1 MTDSYVKA
9 VNSGF
14 TKTLAKKLGLPRPAV
29 LRRHRPGAPLTVG
42 PVLVLG
48 GTPGVP
54 DDADRVATALLD
66 RFALDVRQNADD
78 ATRWG
83 AIVVVLTQAQRPED
97 VAGAVMGL
105 SANLRRLAPNGRVV
119 TVSRAPS
126 ATDAPELAVTREG
139 VDGFL
144 RSVAKELRYG
154 ATGNGVQLVDDAP
167 VDAPSTLATLQFFLS
182 AKSAFVDGQLLRV
195 GPGAPSATGEPTA
208 DVGAVPAGSSGETD
222 AEAGEAAA
230 EAKGVAGLAGAT
242 RGTSG
247 ADGSPSTDAAFPAG
261 PNRDAASPA
270 GPSRDTASPAGPSTD
285 KPLHGKVAVVT
296 GAARGIGAQVARTL
310 ARDGARGVVVDV
322 PAAGEALARVANEIH
337 GTALQLDVTAD
348 DAGARILEH
357 ARARHGGL
365 DVLVHNAGILR
376 DKLLANMSADKWD
389 AVVAVNLAAQLRIT
403 EYLLGANG
411 FADRPRVVSLAST
424 SGIAGNR
431 GQSNYA
437 FSKAGVIGHTRAF
450 ASRLA
455 ELGGTANAVAPGF
468 VETDMTSSIPLVQR
482 EVARRASSLQ
492 QGGQPVDVA
501 EAIAFL
507 ASPGA
512 AGVNGQVLRVCG
524 QNLVGR

>member
-1 MTDSYVKA
+1 MTDSYVQA

-29 LRRHRPGAPLTVG
+29 LRRFRAGDPLTVG

-48 GTPGVP
+48 GTPGVR
-54 DDADRVATALLD
+54 DDADRVAEALLAWD
-66 RFALDVRQNADD
+66 LDVRQTPDD
-78 ATRWG
+78 TTRWG
-83 AIVVVLTQAQRPED
+83 AVVVVLSGIERPED
-97 VAGAVMGL
+97 ASAPVLAL
-105 SANLRRLAPNGRVV
+105 SATLRRLAPNGRVV
-119 TVSRAPS
+119 TVSRAP
-126 ATDAPELAVTREG
+126 AQTDSPELAAAREG

-154 ATGNGVQLVDDAP
+154 ATGNGIQVTDDAP
-167 VDAPSTLATLQFFLS
+167 VDSPSVLATLRFFLS
-182 AKSAFVDGQLLRV
+182 AKSAFVDGQLLQV
-195 GPGAPSATGEPTA
+195 NAATPA
-208 DVGAVPAGSSGETD
+208 DQ
-222 AEAGEAAA
+222 
-230 EAKGVAGLAGAT
+230 
-242 RGTSG
+242 
-247 ADGSPSTDAAFPAG
+247 GSPSAGETAAGA
-261 PNRDAASPA
+261 D
-270 GPSRDTASPAGPSTD
+270 PSTYAAGSD
-285 KPLHGKVAVVT
+285 QPLAGKVAVVT

-310 ARDGARGVVVDV
+310 ARDGAKVVVVDV
-322 PAAGEALARVANEIH
+322 PAAGEALAKVANEIK
-337 GTALQLDVTAD
+337 GTALQLDVTTD

-365 DVLVHNAGILR
+365 DILVHNAGILR

-411 FADRPRVVSLAST
+411 FSSAPRIVSLAST

-431 GQSNYA
+431 GQANYA

-450 ASRLA
+450 ARLLA
-455 ELGGTANAVAPGF
+455 APGGPGGTTNAVAPGF
-468 VETDMTSSIPLVQR
+468 IETDMTASIPFVQR
-482 EVARRASSLQ
+482 EVARRVASLQ

-507 ASPGA
+507 ASPAA

-524 QNLVGR
+524 QNVVGR

>member
-1 MTDSYVKA
+1 VTDSYVQA

-29 LRRHRPGAPLTVG
+29 LRRYRAGDPLTVG

-48 GTPGVP
+48 GTPGVR
-54 DDADRVATALLD
+54 DDADRVAEALLGWD
-66 RFALDVRQNADD
+66 LDVRQTPDD
-78 ATRWG
+78 TTRWG
-83 AIVVVLTQAQRPED
+83 AVVVVLSGIERPED
-97 VAGAVMGL
+97 ASAPVMAL
-105 SANLRRLAPNGRVV
+105 SAALRRLAPNGRVV
-119 TVSRAPS
+119 TISRAP
-126 ATDAPELAVTREG
+126 AETDSPELAAAREG

-154 ATGNGVQLVDDAP
+154 ATGNGVQVTDDAP
-167 VDAPSTLATLQFFLS
+167 VDSPSVLATLRFFLS
-182 AKSAFVDGQLLRV
+182 ARSAFVDGQLLRV
-195 GPGAPSATGEPTA
+195 GASDA
-208 DVGAVPAGSSGETD
+208 DPVDVDRP
-222 AEAGEAAA
+222 
-230 EAKGVAGLAGAT
+230 LA
-242 RGTSG
+242 
-247 ADGSPSTDAAFPAG
+247 
-261 PNRDAASPA
+261 
-270 GPSRDTASPAGPSTD
+270 
-285 KPLHGKVAVVT
+285 GKVAVVT

-310 ARDGARGVVVDV
+310 ARDGAKVVVVDV
-322 PAAGEALARVANEIH
+322 PAAGEALAAVANEIR

-376 DKLLANMSADKWD
+376 DKLLANMSPDKWD

-411 FADRPRVVSLAST
+411 FSSEPRIVSLAST

-431 GQSNYA
+431 GQANYA

-450 ASRLA
+450 ARLLA
-455 ELGGTANAVAPGF
+455 APGGPGGTANAVAPGF
-468 VETDMTSSIPLVQR
+468 IETDMTASIPFVQR
-482 EVARRASSLQ
+482 EVARRVASLQ

-507 ASPGA
+507 ASPAA

-524 QNLVGR
+524 QNVVGR

>member
-1 MTDSYVKA
+1 MTDSYVQA

-29 LRRHRPGAPLTVG
+29 LRRFRAGDPLTVG

-48 GTPGVP
+48 GTPGVR
-54 DDADRVATALLD
+54 DDADRVAEALLAWD
-66 RFALDVRQNADD
+66 LDVRQTPDD
-78 ATRWG
+78 TTRWG
-83 AIVVVLTQAQRPED
+83 AVVVVLTGIERPED
-97 VAGAVMGL
+97 ASAPVMAL
-105 SANLRRLAPNGRVV
+105 SATLRRLASNGRVV
-119 TVSRAPS
+119 TISRAP
-126 ATDAPELAVTREG
+126 ADTDSPELAAAREG

-154 ATGNGVQLVDDAP
+154 ATGNGIQVTDDAP
-167 VDAPSTLATLQFFLS
+167 VDSRSVLATLRFFLS
-182 AKSAFVDGQLLRV
+182 ARSAFVDGQLLRV
-195 GPGAPSATGEPTA
+195 GASTPSDLGAAPRGEGSPSS
-208 DVGAVPAGSSGETD
+208 DQGSAS
-222 AEAGEAAA
+222 
-230 EAKGVAGLAGAT
+230 AGAT
-242 RGTSG
+242 G
-247 ADGSPSTDAAFPAG
+247 AG
-261 PNRDAASPA
+261 PIQ
-270 GPSRDTASPAGPSTD
+270 GPSPDQ
-285 KPLHGKVAVVT
+285 PLAGKVAVVT

-310 ARDGARGVVVDV
+310 ARDGAKVVVVDV
-322 PAAGEALARVANEIH
+322 PAAGEALAKVANEIK

-411 FADRPRVVSLAST
+411 FSSAPRIVSLAST

-431 GQSNYA
+431 GQANYA

-450 ASRLA
+450 ARLLA
-455 ELGGTANAVAPGF
+455 APGGPGGTANAVAPGF
-468 VETDMTSSIPLVQR
+468 IETDMTASIPFVQR
-482 EVARRASSLQ
+482 EVARRVASLQ

-524 QNLVGR
+524 QNVVGR

>member
-1 MTDSYVKA
+1 VTDSYVQA

-29 LRRHRPGAPLTVG
+29 LRRFRAGDPLTVG

-48 GTPGVP
+48 GTPGVR
-54 DDADRVATALLD
+54 DDADLVAEALLGWD
-66 RFALDVRQNADD
+66 LDVRQTPDD
-78 ATRWG
+78 TTRWG
-83 AIVVVLTQAQRPED
+83 AVVVVLSGIERPQD
-97 VAGAVMGL
+97 ASAPVMAL
-105 SANLRRLAPNGRVV
+105 SATLRRLAPNGRVV
-119 TVSRAPS
+119 TISRAP
-126 ATDAPELAVTREG
+126 ADTDSPELAAAREG

-154 ATGNGVQLVDDAP
+154 ATANGVQVTDDAP
-167 VDAPSTLATLQFFLS
+167 VDSPSVLATLRFFLS

-195 GPGAPSATGEPTA
+195 GPSATDGASGSTSA
-208 DVGAVPAGSSGETD
+208 DLDQP
-222 AEAGEAAA
+222 
-230 EAKGVAGLAGAT
+230 LA
-242 RGTSG
+242 
-247 ADGSPSTDAAFPAG
+247 
-261 PNRDAASPA
+261 
-270 GPSRDTASPAGPSTD
+270 
-285 KPLHGKVAVVT
+285 GKVAVVT

-310 ARDGARGVVVDV
+310 ARDGAKVVVVDV
-322 PAAGEALARVANEIH
+322 PAAGEALARVANEIK

-376 DKLLANMSADKWD
+376 DKLLANMSPDKWD

-411 FADRPRVVSLAST
+411 FSSAPRVVSLAST

-431 GQSNYA
+431 GQANYA

-450 ASRLA
+450 ARLLA
-455 ELGGTANAVAPGF
+455 APGGPGGTANAVAPGF
-468 VETDMTSSIPLVQR
+468 IETDMTASIPFVQR
-482 EVARRASSLQ
+482 EVARRVASLQ

-507 ASPGA
+507 ASPA
-512 AGVNGQVLRVCG
+512 AGGVNGQVLRVCG
-524 QNLVGR
+524 QNVVGR

>member
-29 LRRHRPGAPLTVG
+29 LRRHHEGDPLTVG

-66 RFALDVRQNADD
+66 GFQLDVRQNADD
-78 ATRWG
+78 STRWG

-119 TVSRAPS
+119 TLSRAPS
-126 ATDAPELAVTREG
+126 DADSPELAATREG

-154 ATGNGVQLVDDAP
+154 ATGNGLQLVDDVP
-167 VDAPSTLATLQFFLS
+167 VDAPSTLATLEFFLS

-195 GPGAPSATGEPTA
+195 GPGAGDTA
-208 DVGAVPAGSSGETD
+208 
-222 AEAGEAAA
+222 AEAGEAGTD
-230 EAKGVAGLAGAT
+230 AKGVEAARGDGQPTTAGDGA
-242 RGTSG
+242 
-247 ADGSPSTDAAFPAG
+247 ASPSTETAA
-261 PNRDAASPA
+261 
-270 GPSRDTASPAGPSTD
+270 PAGPSTD
-285 KPLHGKVAVVT
+285 AVAPAGPSTTNRPLDGKVAVVT

-310 ARDGARGVVVDV
+310 ARDGAKVVVVDV
-322 PAAGEALARVANEIH
+322 PAAGEALAKVANEIR

-357 ARARHGGL
+357 ARSRHGGL

-376 DKLLANMSADKWD
+376 DKLLANMSADQWD

-411 FADRPRVVSLAST
+411 FSDRPRIVSLAST

-468 VETDMTSSIPLVQR
+468 IETDMTASIPLVQR
-482 EVARRASSLQ
+482 EVARRVASLQ

>member
-1 MTDSYVKA
+1 MTDSYVQA

-29 LRRHRPGAPLTVG
+29 LRRYRAGDPLTVG

-48 GTPGVP
+48 GTPGVR
-54 DDADRVATALLD
+54 DDADRVAEALLGWD
-66 RFALDVRQNADD
+66 LDVRQTPDD
-78 ATRWG
+78 TTRWG
-83 AIVVVLTQAQRPED
+83 AVVVVLSGIERPED
-97 VAGAVMGL
+97 ASAPVMAL
-105 SANLRRLAPNGRVV
+105 SATLRRLAPNGRVV
-119 TVSRAPS
+119 TISRAP
-126 ATDAPELAVTREG
+126 AGTDSPELAAAREG

-154 ATGNGVQLVDDAP
+154 ATGNGVQVTDDAP
-167 VDAPSTLATLQFFLS
+167 VDSPSVLATLRFFLS
-182 AKSAFVDGQLLRV
+182 ARSAFVDGQLLRV
-195 GPGAPSATGEPTA
+195 GASDA
-208 DVGAVPAGSSGETD
+208 DPAVDVDLP
-222 AEAGEAAA
+222 
-230 EAKGVAGLAGAT
+230 LA
-242 RGTSG
+242 
-247 ADGSPSTDAAFPAG
+247 
-261 PNRDAASPA
+261 
-270 GPSRDTASPAGPSTD
+270 
-285 KPLHGKVAVVT
+285 GKVAVVT

-310 ARDGARGVVVDV
+310 ARDGAKVVVVDV
-322 PAAGEALARVANEIH
+322 PGAGEALAAVANEIR

-376 DKLLANMSADKWD
+376 DKLLANMSPDKWD
-389 AVVAVNLAAQLRIT
+389 AVIAVNLAAQLRIT

-411 FADRPRVVSLAST
+411 FSSEPRIVSLAST

-431 GQSNYA
+431 GQANYA

-450 ASRLA
+450 ARLLA
-455 ELGGTANAVAPGF
+455 APGGPGGTANAVAPGF
-468 VETDMTSSIPLVQR
+468 IETDMTASIPFVQR
-482 EVARRASSLQ
+482 EVARRVASLQ

-507 ASPGA
+507 ASPAA

-524 QNLVGR
+524 QNVVGR

>member
-1 MTDSYVKA
+1 MTDSYVQA

-29 LRRHRPGAPLTVG
+29 LRRFRAGDPLTVG

-48 GTPGVP
+48 GTPGVR
-54 DDADRVATALLD
+54 DDADRVAEALLAWD
-66 RFALDVRQNADD
+66 LDVRQTPDD
-78 ATRWG
+78 TTRWG
-83 AIVVVLTQAQRPED
+83 AVVVVLSGIERPED
-97 VAGAVMGL
+97 ASAPVMAL
-105 SANLRRLAPNGRVV
+105 SATLRRLAPNGRVV
-119 TVSRAPS
+119 TISRAPAES
-126 ATDAPELAVTREG
+126 DSPELAAAREG

-144 RSVAKELRYG
+144 RSVAKELRYS
-154 ATGNGVQLVDDAP
+154 ATGNGIQVTDDAP
-167 VDAPSTLATLQFFLS
+167 VDSPSVLATLRFFLS
-182 AKSAFVDGQLLRV
+182 ARSAFVDGQLLQV
-195 GPGAPSATGEPTA
+195 DAGAPSDQGSPAA
-208 DVGAVPAGSSGETD
+208 DQGSTS
-222 AEAGEAAA
+222 AGERA
-230 EAKGVAGLAGAT
+230 AGA
-242 RGTSG
+242 
-247 ADGSPSTDAAFPAG
+247 DPSIHAG
-261 PNRDAASPA
+261 VSDQ
-270 GPSRDTASPAGPSTD
+270 
-285 KPLHGKVAVVT
+285 PLAGKVAVVT

-310 ARDGARGVVVDV
+310 ARDGAKVVVVDV
-322 PAAGEALARVANEIH
+322 PAAGEALAKVANEIR

-365 DVLVHNAGILR
+365 DILVHNAGILR

-411 FADRPRVVSLAST
+411 FSSAPRIVSLAST

-431 GQSNYA
+431 GQANYA

-450 ASRLA
+450 ARRLA
-455 ELGGTANAVAPGF
+455 APGGTGGTANAVAPGF
-468 VETDMTSSIPLVQR
+468 IETDMTASIPFVQR
-482 EVARRASSLQ
+482 EVARRVASLQ

-507 ASPGA
+507 ASPAA

-524 QNLVGR
+524 QNVVGR

>member
-9 VNSGF
+9 VNSGV

-29 LRRHRPGAPLTVG
+29 LRRFRAGDPLTVG

-48 GTPGVP
+48 GTPGVR
-54 DDADRVATALLD
+54 DDADRVAEALLAWD
-66 RFALDVRQNADD
+66 LDVRQTADD
-78 ATRWG
+78 TTRWG
-83 AIVVVLTQAQRPED
+83 AVVVVLSGIERPED
-97 VAGAVMGL
+97 ASAPVLAL
-105 SANLRRLAPNGRVV
+105 SASLRRLAPNGRVV
-119 TVSRAPS
+119 TISRAP
-126 ATDAPELAVTREG
+126 ADTDSPELAAAREG
-139 VDGFL
+139 VDGLL

-154 ATGNGVQLVDDAP
+154 ATGNGIQVTDDAP
-167 VDAPSTLATLQFFLS
+167 VDSPNVLATLRFFLS

-195 GPGAPSATGEPTA
+195 GAGAPS
-208 DVGAVPAGSSGETD
+208 DQGAPSGDQGSG
-222 AEAGEAAA
+222 
-230 EAKGVAGLAGAT
+230 AGL
-242 RGTSG
+242 
-247 ADGSPSTDAAFPAG
+247 DQ
-261 PNRDAASPA
+261 
-270 GPSRDTASPAGPSTD
+270 
-285 KPLHGKVAVVT
+285 PLAGKVAVVT

-310 ARDGARGVVVDV
+310 ARDGAKVVVVDV
-322 PAAGEALARVANEIH
+322 PAAGEALAKVANEIK

-357 ARARHGGL
+357 ARARHGGI

-411 FADRPRVVSLAST
+411 FSSEPRIVSLAST

-450 ASRLA
+450 ARLLA
-455 ELGGTANAVAPGF
+455 APGGPGGTANAVAPGF
-468 VETDMTSSIPLVQR
+468 IETDMTASIPFVQR
-482 EVARRASSLQ
+482 EVARRVASLQ

-524 QNLVGR
+524 QNVVGR

>member
-1 MTDSYVKA
+1 MTDSYVQA

-29 LRRHRPGAPLTVG
+29 LRRYRAGDPLTVG

-48 GTPGVP
+48 GTPGVR
-54 DDADRVATALLD
+54 DDADRVAEALLGWD
-66 RFALDVRQNADD
+66 LDVRQTPDD
-78 ATRWG
+78 TTRWG
-83 AIVVVLTQAQRPED
+83 AVVVVLSGIERPED
-97 VAGAVMGL
+97 ASAPVMAL
-105 SANLRRLAPNGRVV
+105 SATLRRLAPNGRVV
-119 TVSRAPS
+119 TISRAP
-126 ATDAPELAVTREG
+126 AETDSPELAAAREG

-154 ATGNGVQLVDDAP
+154 ATGNGVQVTDDAP
-167 VDAPSTLATLQFFLS
+167 VDSPSVLATLRFFLS
-182 AKSAFVDGQLLRV
+182 ARSAFVDGQLLRV
-195 GPGAPSATGEPTA
+195 GASDA
-208 DVGAVPAGSSGETD
+208 DPAVDVDLP
-222 AEAGEAAA
+222 
-230 EAKGVAGLAGAT
+230 LA
-242 RGTSG
+242 
-247 ADGSPSTDAAFPAG
+247 
-261 PNRDAASPA
+261 
-270 GPSRDTASPAGPSTD
+270 
-285 KPLHGKVAVVT
+285 GKVAVVT

-310 ARDGARGVVVDV
+310 ARDGAKVVVVDV
-322 PAAGEALARVANEIH
+322 PGAGEALAAVANEIR

-376 DKLLANMSADKWD
+376 DKLLANMSPDKWD

-411 FADRPRVVSLAST
+411 FSSEPRIVSLAST

-431 GQSNYA
+431 GQANYA

-450 ASRLA
+450 ARLLA
-455 ELGGTANAVAPGF
+455 APGGPGGTANAVAPGF
-468 VETDMTSSIPLVQR
+468 IETDMTASIPFVQR
-482 EVARRASSLQ
+482 EVARRVASLQ

-507 ASPGA
+507 ASPAA

-524 QNLVGR
+524 QNVVGR

>member
-1 MTDSYVKA
+1 MTDSYVQA

-29 LRRHRPGAPLTVG
+29 LRRYRAGDPLTVG

-48 GTPGVP
+48 GTPGVR
-54 DDADRVATALLD
+54 DDADRVAEALLGWD
-66 RFALDVRQNADD
+66 LDVRQTPDD
-78 ATRWG
+78 TTRWG
-83 AIVVVLTQAQRPED
+83 AVVVVLSGIERPED
-97 VAGAVMGL
+97 ASAPVMAL
-105 SANLRRLAPNGRVV
+105 SAALRRLAPNGRVV
-119 TVSRAPS
+119 TISRAP
-126 ATDAPELAVTREG
+126 AETDSPELAAAREG

-154 ATGNGVQLVDDAP
+154 ATGNGVQVTDDAP
-167 VDAPSTLATLQFFLS
+167 VDSPSVLATLRFFLS
-182 AKSAFVDGQLLRV
+182 ARSAFVDGQLLRV
-195 GPGAPSATGEPTA
+195 GASDA
-208 DVGAVPAGSSGETD
+208 DPAVDVDLP
-222 AEAGEAAA
+222 
-230 EAKGVAGLAGAT
+230 LA
-242 RGTSG
+242 
-247 ADGSPSTDAAFPAG
+247 
-261 PNRDAASPA
+261 
-270 GPSRDTASPAGPSTD
+270 
-285 KPLHGKVAVVT
+285 GKVAVVT

-310 ARDGARGVVVDV
+310 ARDGAKVVVVDV
-322 PAAGEALARVANEIH
+322 PAAGEALAAVANEIR

-376 DKLLANMSADKWD
+376 DKLLANMSPDKWD
-389 AVVAVNLAAQLRIT
+389 AVIAVNLAAQLRIT

-411 FADRPRVVSLAST
+411 FSSEPRIVSLAST

-431 GQSNYA
+431 GQANYA

-450 ASRLA
+450 ARLLA
-455 ELGGTANAVAPGF
+455 APGGPGGTANAVAPGF
-468 VETDMTSSIPLVQR
+468 IETDMTASIPFVQR
-482 EVARRASSLQ
+482 EVARRVASLQ

-507 ASPGA
+507 ASPAA

-524 QNLVGR
+524 QNVVGR

>member
-1 MTDSYVKA
+1 VTDSYVKA
-9 VNSGF
+9 VNTGF

-29 LRRHRPGAPLTVG
+29 LRRHRPGDPLTVG

-48 GTPGVP
+48 GTPGVQ

-66 RFALDVRQNADD
+66 GFQLDVRQNADD
-78 ATRWG
+78 STRWG

-97 VAGAVMGL
+97 VSRTVMDL
-105 SANLRRLAPNGRVV
+105 SANLRRLGPNGRVV

-126 ATDAPELAVTREG
+126 DTDAPELAATREG

-154 ATGNGVQLVDDAP
+154 ATGNGIQLVDDTA
-167 VDAPSTLATLQFFLS
+167 VDAPSTLATLRFFLS

-195 GPGAPSATGEPTA
+195 GPGAGDADAKAGADQGSTSAN
-208 DVGAVPAGSSGETD
+208 GETD
-222 AEAGEAAA
+222 AEAGEAAS
-230 EAKGVAGLAGAT
+230 EAKGVAGLAGGA
-242 RGTSG
+242 RGTR
-247 ADGSPSTDAAFPAG
+247 APDGSPSTDAA
-261 PNRDAASPA
+261 SPA
-270 GPSRDTASPAGPSTD
+270 GLAASD
-285 KPLHGKVAVVT
+285 KPLDGKVAVVT

-310 ARDGARGVVVDV
+310 ARDGAKVVVVDV
-322 PAAGEALARVANEIH
+322 PAAGEALAKVANEIR

-357 ARARHGGL
+357 ARSRHGGL

-411 FADRPRVVSLAST
+411 FSGEPRVVSLAST

-431 GQSNYA
+431 GQANYA

-450 ASRLA
+450 ASRLS

-468 VETDMTSSIPLVQR
+468 IETDMTASIPLVQR
-482 EVARRASSLQ
+482 EVARRVASLQ

-512 AGVNGQVLRVCG
+512 SGVNGQVLRVCG

>member
-1 MTDSYVKA
+1 VTDSYVKA

-29 LRRHRPGAPLTVG
+29 LRRFRAGDPLTVG

-48 GTPGVP
+48 GTPGER
-54 DDADRVATALLD
+54 DDADRVAEALLAWD
-66 RFALDVRQNADD
+66 LDVRQTPDD
-78 ATRWG
+78 STRWG
-83 AIVVVLTQAQRPED
+83 AVVVVLTQAARPQD
-97 VAGAVMGL
+97 VAGAVMAL
-105 SANLRRLAPNGRVV
+105 SANLRRLAPHGRVV
-119 TVSRAPS
+119 TISRAP
-126 ATDAPELAVTREG
+126 AAGDAPELAATREG

-144 RSVAKELRYG
+144 RSVAKELRHG
-154 ATGNGVQLVDDAP
+154 ATGNGIQVTGDAP
-167 VDAPSTLATLQFFLS
+167 VDGQGVLAALRFFLS
-182 AKSAFVDGQLLRV
+182 ARSAFVDGQVLPV
-195 GPGAPSATGEPTA
+195 GAPN
-208 DVGAVPAGSSGETD
+208 
-222 AEAGEAAA
+222 AAA
-230 EAKGVAGLAGAT
+230 AAT
-242 RGTSG
+242 DLSG
-247 ADGSPSTDAAFPAG
+247 D
-261 PNRDAASPA
+261 R
-270 GPSRDTASPAGPSTD
+270 
-285 KPLHGKVAVVT
+285 PLDGKVAVVT

-310 ARDGARGVVVDV
+310 ARDGAKVVVVDV
-322 PAAGEALARVANEIH
+322 PAAGESLAQVANAIG
-337 GTALQLDVTAD
+337 GTALQLDVTAE

-389 AVVAVNLAAQLRIT
+389 AVVAVNLDAQLRIT

-411 FADRPRVVSLAST
+411 FSAAPRIVSLAST

-450 ASRLA
+450 APRLA

-468 VETDMTSSIPLVQR
+468 IETDMTASIPFVQR
-482 EVARRASSLQ
+482 EVARRVASLQ

-501 EAIAFL
+501 EAVAFL

-512 AGVNGQVLRVCG
+512 SGVNGQVLRVCG
-524 QNLVGR
+524 QNVVGR

>member
-29 LRRHRPGAPLTVG
+29 LRRHRAGDPLTVG

-66 RFALDVRQNADD
+66 GFQLNVRQNADD
-78 ATRWG
+78 STRWG

-119 TVSRAPS
+119 TLSRAPS
-126 ATDAPELAVTREG
+126 DADSPELAATREG

-154 ATGNGVQLVDDAP
+154 ATGNGLQLVDDVP

-195 GPGAPSATGEPTA
+195 GPGAGDTA
-208 DVGAVPAGSSGETD
+208 
-222 AEAGEAAA
+222 AEAGVSGSD
-230 EAKGVAGLAGAT
+230 AKGVEAARGNGQPTTAGDGA
-242 RGTSG
+242 
-247 ADGSPSTDAAFPAG
+247 ASPSTE
-261 PNRDAASPA
+261 
-270 GPSRDTASPAGPSTD
+270 TASPAGPSTD
-285 KPLHGKVAVVT
+285 AASPAGPDRPLHGKVAVVT

-310 ARDGARGVVVDV
+310 ARDGAKVVVVDV
-322 PAAGEALARVANEIH
+322 PAAGEALAKVANEIR

-357 ARARHGGL
+357 ARSRHGGL

-389 AVVAVNLAAQLRIT
+389 AVIAVNLAAQLRIT

-411 FADRPRVVSLAST
+411 FSGRPRVVSLAST

-468 VETDMTSSIPLVQR
+468 IETDMTASIPLVQR
-482 EVARRASSLQ
+482 EVARRVSSLQ